1 MIESVVVALI
11 TGGLSLIGVVF
22 SVFASSR
29 KTQTEFKTQ
38 QAVMEEKISEL
49 TREVREHNDFAHR
62 IPVMQEQIKNLND
75 KVSIMEKTVVTR
87 KV

>member
-1 MIESVVVALI
+1 MLESVVVALI

-29 KTQTEFKTQ
+29 KTTAEFKTQ

-75 KVSIMEKTVVTR
+75 KVSIMEKTVVAR

>member
-1 MIESVVVALI
+1 MLESIIVAII
-11 TGGLSLIGVVF
+11 TGGLSLIGVII
-22 SVFASSR
+22 SVSASSK
-29 KTQTEFKTQ
+29 KTQAEYHTN
-38 QAVMEEKISEL
+38 QAVMNERISEL

-75 KVSIMEKTVVTR
+75 KVSIMEKTTVMR

>member
-1 MIESVVVALI
+1 MLESVLVAII
-11 TGGLSLIGVVF
+11 TGGMSLIGVII
-22 SVFASSR
+22 SVSASSR
-29 KTQTEFKTQ
+29 KTQAEFHTN
-38 QAVMEEKISEL
+38 QAVMEERISEL

-75 KVSIMEKTVVTR
+75 KVSVMEKTAVIR